1 MTMTHL
7 NIGILAH
14 VDAGKT
20 TLSEA
25 MLYETGATRRLGR
38 VDDGD
43 AFLDTDAME
52 KARGI
57 TIFSKQ
63 AEFTLPGGQPVTLVD
78 TPGHTDFSPEMERT
92 LGVLDYAILV
102 VSALDGIDG
111 QLPVL
116 WRLLEHYQVPAF
128 LFVNKM
134 DRPGMD
140 RGRLYQAIRER
151 FGAGCLCL
159 DGLTDAAQLNTGR
172 SGENR
177 PAGRAADGGADDR
190 TGGGGKNGP
199 AGAEALQ
206 EELAVL
212 DDALLDAYL
221 EKGRAVT
228 LPDMR
233 RLVRERKLFP
243 VCFGSALKA
252 EGVREFLA
260 LLSALT
266 EPATYP
272 SDFGARIFK
281 ITRDGNA
288 RLSWVKLTGGRL
300 RARQLIAT
308 GADGR
313 EEKVDQIR
321 RYSGTR
327 FQLLPEAE
335 AGDIVALTGLSG
347 TKAGQGLGTETGKE
361 TAAGLLQPI
370 LTCTILLPPGTDPLT
385 AYQQLRLLEEEE
397 PMLHIVYEAEHRVIT
412 AEIMGQV
419 QKEILSRL
427 TMERFGMEIG
437 FGPARILYRETIRG
451 AVEGVGHF
459 EPLRHYAEVH
469 LRIEAG
475 PPGSGI
481 RFGNVCRTDD
491 LAVNW
496 QKQILSDLEEMDLR
510 GVLTGAELTD
520 VRITLLTGRA
530 STKHTEGGDFRE
542 AAGRAVRQ
550 GLMSAENILLE
561 PVLAYRLEVP
571 PEAVGRAMSDMIAMG
586 ATCEVGSAAGSGA
599 VHSIPDRAAEDD
611 GTDSGHGLAGAAGS
625 DRGGSVSDL
634 VPLAGRVPA
643 PSFGSYA
650 GTVASYTGGRGTI
663 STRFDGYEPCHNAEE
678 VIAASGYIAELD
690 TAHPASS
697 VFCSHGV
704 GTIIPWDEVRNYMH
718 VESEPEEENTDPGY
732 SDEEL
737 ETYARTAAFHAARA
751 GGGPDRRTF
760 SEREADRKALD
771 DELRELFEK
780 TYGPIRKKTAEPAK
794 KEYRAA
800 GPQDYGKTAAG
811 APHRTR
817 LSPQE
822 EYLLVDGYNII
833 FAWEEL
839 RELAQK
845 DIKSARDR
853 LADILINYGGYSRAH
868 VILVFDAYRVQG
880 GTGEV
885 IHLPHL
891 DVIYTKEAETADLY
905 IEKAAGELRRKNYR
919 VTVATSDAVE
929 QVIIFGAGAVRMS
942 AQGFYEEVKRV
953 EEEIRANYLT

>member
-78 TPGHTDFSPEMERT
+78 TPGHTDFSLEMERT

-102 VSALDGIDG
+102 ISALDGIDG

-116 WRLLEHYQVPAF
+116 WRLLEHYQVPTF

-140 RGRLYQAIRER
+140 RSRLYEAIRER

-159 DGLTDAAQLNTGR
+159 DGAIDAPRENTG
-172 SGENR
+172 SGGEK
-177 PAGRAADGGADDR
+177 G
-190 TGGGGKNGP
+190 GP
-199 AGAEALQ
+199 ACAEALQ

-221 EKGRAVT
+221 EEGRPVT
-228 LPDMR
+228 LSDMR

-252 EGVREFLA
+252 EGVREFLT
-260 LLSALT
+260 LLSSLT
-266 EPATYP
+266 EPGVYP
-272 SDFGARIFK
+272 ADFGARIFK

-288 RLSWVKLTGGRL
+288 RLSWAKLTGGRL
-300 RARQLIAT
+300 CARQLIVT
-308 GADGR
+308 GTDGR

-321 RYSGTR
+321 RYSGTK

-335 AGDIVALTGLSG
+335 AGDIVALTGLTG
-347 TKAGQGLGTETGKE
+347 TKAGQGLGTEIGKE

-370 LTCTILLPPGTDPLT
+370 LTCTILLPPGADPLI
-385 AYQQLRLLEEEE
+385 AYQKLRLLEEEE

-451 AVEGVGHF
+451 AAEGVGHF

-520 VRITLLTGRA
+520 VKITLLTGRA
-530 STKHTEGGDFRE
+530 SAKHTEGGDFRE

-550 GLMSAENILLE
+550 GLMSAESILLE

-571 PEAVGRAMSDMIAMG
+571 PEAVGRAMSDMTAMG
-586 ATCEVGSAAGSGA
+586 ASCEVGN
-599 VHSIPDRAAEDD
+599 P
-611 GTDSGHGLAGAAGS
+611 AGAADG
-625 DRGGSVSDL
+625 DRRGVVSDL
-634 VPLAGRVPA
+634 VPLTGRVPA
-643 PSFGSYA
+643 SSFGSYA
-650 GTVASYTGGRGTI
+650 GTVASYTGGQGTI

-678 VIAASGYIAELD
+678 VIAASGYVAELD

-704 GTIIPWDEVRNYMH
+704 GTIIPWDEVRSYMH
-718 VESEPEEENTDPGY
+718 VEADLEEEEPDPGY
-732 SDEEL
+732 SDEEM

-771 DELRELFEK
+771 DELKELFEK
-780 TYGPIRKKTAEPAK
+780 TYGPIRTKTAAPAK

-839 RELAQK
+839 RELARK

-953 EEEIRANYLT
+953 EEEIRTNYLT